1 MSHDRAALAPAR
13 DLCNCTERCGVS
25 PRITC
30 AGAGGAGAG
39 VGLSRFCT
47 PPVGWLHTRGLDHQ
61 EDREKDDKTK
71 AMVRPTSVY
80 HQGRECEVDYSKSV
94 VSTHNDPLTR
104 KIRNGVAIIS
114 NQQDILLNNKQEF
127 QQGAVPSTQVQRV
140 FSRFKPQS
148 PLQSIYSVSHK

>member
-1 MSHDRAALAPAR
+1 M
-13 DLCNCTERCGVS
+13 
-25 PRITC
+25 
-30 AGAGGAGAG
+30 
-39 VGLSRFCT
+39 
-47 PPVGWLHTRGLDHQ
+47 GWLHTRGLDHQ

-94 VSTHNDPLTR
+94 VSTHKDPLTR

-127 QQGAVPSTQVQRV
+127 LQGAVPSTRVQRV

-148 PLQSIYSVSHK
+148 PLRSIYSVSHK